1 MAKVLQT
8 LRTNWKKSIFFSGVS
23 AYGAHYANR
32 KYEEKQLMRQYSK
45 IAFEYGQKTIP
56 IAAQKSYH
64 VTVILNPA
72 AHSGAARTRFEKFCS
87 PLLHLAGIKVSV
99 IRTTHSGNAQE
110 IMNVMDDTDAVLIA
124 GIIIRIV
131 VKYPNFRYYFVVKK
145 NFTEKISKRKKI

>member
-8 LRTNWKKSIFFSGVS
+8 LRTNWKKSIFFSGV
-23 AYGAHYANR
+23 AVYGARYANR
-32 KYEEKQLMRQYSK
+32 KYEEKQLMRHYSK
-45 IAFEYGQKTIP
+45 IAIEYGQKTIP

-87 PLLHLAGIKVSV
+87 PLLHLAGMKVSV

-124 GIIIRIV
+124 GIC
-131 VKYPNFRYYFVVKK
+131 
-145 NFTEKISKRKKI
+145 SKKIFNIAIFNVL

>member
-8 LRTNWKKSIFFSGVS
+8 LRTNWKKSIFFSGV
-23 AYGAHYANR
+23 AVYGVRYANR
-32 KYEEKQLMRQYSK
+32 KYEEKQLMRHYSK
-45 IAFEYGQKTIP
+45 IAIEYGQKTIP

-87 PLLHLAGIKVSV
+87 PLLHLAGMKVSV

-124 GIIIRIV
+124 GINPDCKISEFQIPRDFAV
-131 VKYPNFRYYFVVKK
+131 
-145 NFTEKISKRKKI
+145 EKIFDKF